1 MTLRDDDERPI
12 LLLGREGQMG
22 WELQR
27 SLSPLGRV
35 IALARVDVDLA
46 DAAALRR
53 IVREHRPALIVN
65 AAAYNAV
72 DRAEQ
77 EESLATAINGEAPG
91 ILAEEARRL
100 GGALVHYSTDYVFG
114 RTVFFAPDGSPRPF
128 TEEDPPEPLGAYGRS
143 KLAGEEAIRAAGCAH
158 LIFRTSWVYS
168 RRGRTFLAG
177 LLRLEVTGEEL
188 RIVDDQSSCPTWARS
203 LADATAQI
211 LANCWSNG
219 GAEQLAAKAGT
230 YHLAGQGAVSRHG
243 FAVAVF
249 ARHEKRGGRVPNLR
263 PISTADYP
271 TPAARPAYSVLDT
284 RWARQVFGVRLP
296 EWSTG
301 LALCMAE

>member
-1 MTLRDDDERPI
+1 MDSRSADERRI
-12 LLLGREGQMG
+12 LLLGRNGQTG

-27 SLSPLGRV
+27 SLATLGRV
-35 IALARVDVDLA
+35 IALARENVDLA
-46 DAAALRR
+46 DAAGLRR

-128 TEEDPPEPLGAYGRS
+128 TEADPPEPLGAYGRS
-143 KLAGEEAIRAAGCAH
+143 KLAGENAIRTVGCAY

-168 RRGRTFLAG
+168 RRGRGFLAS
-177 LLRLEVTGEEL
+177 LLRLEVSDEEL
-188 RIVDDQSSCPTWARS
+188 RIVDDQSSRRTWARS
-203 LADATAQI
+203 LADATAQV
-211 LANCWSNG
+211 LANCWSIG
-219 GAEQLAAKAGT
+219 GTEKLGAKAGT
-230 YHLAGQGAVSRHG
+230 YHLAGRGPVSRDG

-249 ARHEKRGGRVPNLR
+249 ARHEQRGGRVPSLR

-271 TPAARPAYSVLDT
+271 TPASRPAYSALDT
-284 RWARQVFGVRLP
+284 RRARQMFGVCLS